1 MVRFTPEK
9 QAAQT
14 AQTAQTDL
22 GCSVHLEDLQ
32 GRARAHLAD
41 LAAQGRLRHR
51 AHLVGRVSVNL
62 SSNDYLGL
70 GHASNLRKSAIEATE
85 RYGTGSGASIIVDC
99 KHDLFEQLHDT
110 IAEFIPAD
118 WQSILA
124 SSGYAANAAF
134 FDLLRLYG
142 DEVEIFI
149 DHRAHASLIS
159 GAKLSGLPVFY
170 FSHKNSRS
178 LEDKLLRSERRY
190 KVVVVESLHSM
201 DGSFE
206 SAAELARCCS
216 MAPGTFL
223 YVDEAHSAGLYPG
236 MSWTFAPHNW
246 SRLAPFVVGV
256 MLGCGK
262 TLASSGGLLVLP
274 SVFSELAYQMAR
286 TIMFT
291 TAAPPANIAAV
302 RAAVVELSQTGE
314 PRRAELQMLLQQ
326 FADRV
331 RSNGVLDGHVVTH
344 VDDSA
349 YSPSMSSPMSPLR
362 SPIISIVGL
371 DLKKLTTLHGEL
383 LKKGYKTALI
393 RTPTVPKGQERI
405 RLSFSTSA
413 RLSFC
418 QGDSHVAARHDWPVE
433 LADLLAS
440 LMARLKSDPEA
451 L

>member
-1 MVRFTPEK
+1 MVRFTPED
-9 QAAQT
+9 QTGQT
-14 AQTAQTDL
+14 AKPVAM
-22 GCSVHLEDLQ
+22 SAHLEDLQ
-32 GRARAHLAD
+32 GQARAHLAD
-41 LAAQGRLRHR
+41 LAAQGRLRRR
-51 AHLVGRVSVNL
+51 AQFIANVSVNL

-70 GHASNLRKSAIEATE
+70 GHATALRMRSMEAIE
-85 RYGTGSGASIIVDC
+85 RYGTGSGASIIVDS
-99 KHDLFEQLHDT
+99 KHDLLEQLQDT
-110 IAEFIPAD
+110 VAEFIPDD
-118 WQSILA
+118 WQSIFA
-124 SSGYAANAAF
+124 TSGYAANAAF
-134 FDLLRLYG
+134 FDLLRFYG
-142 DEVEIFI
+142 DEVEIFV

-170 FSHKNSRS
+170 FSHKDSKS
-178 LEDKLLRSERRY
+178 LEEKLLRSERRY

-206 SAAELARCCS
+206 IAAELVRCCS

-223 YVDEAHSAGLYPG
+223 YVDEAHSTGLYPG
-236 MSWTFAPHNW
+236 LSWTFAPHNW

-262 TLASSGGLLVLP
+262 TLAAAGGLLVLP
-274 SVFSELAYQMAR
+274 GVFAELAYQMAR

-302 RAAVVELSQTGE
+302 RAAILELKQTGAQ
-314 PRRAELQMLLQQ
+314 RRAELQMLLRQ

-331 RSNGVLDGHVVTH
+331 RSNGVLDGHVISP
-344 VDDSA
+344 VDDCDS
-349 YSPSMSSPMSPLR
+349 SPSL

-371 DLKKLTTLHGEL
+371 ELKKLKTLHEEL

-413 RLSFC
+413 TLSFC
-418 QGDSHVAARHDWPVE
+418 QGDSPVAARHDWPVQ

-440 LMARLKSDPEA
+440 LVAGLKSDSET
-451 L
+451 